1 MANDL
6 FIFIFNGIKHKKWEN
21 IKYMNILDYILV
33 FFIYSYIGWM
43 CEVIYCRNGKKAV
56 NRGFVFGPVCPIYGA
71 GLLILLLYLNN
82 INYNPLIVLISGIL
96 FPTILEYITSFV
108 MEKLF
113 KQKWW
118 DYSNYKFNLNGRIC
132 LLNSLLFGMLAVV
145 AIYVV
150 HPLVLKFLNLLNN
163 TQKLIIDISL
173 VTFFVLDLVFTT
185 IQLVNF
191 KKKGREKFKTH
202 FYESFPYTKKNK
214 YF

>member
-1 MANDL
+1 
-6 FIFIFNGIKHKKWEN
+6 
-21 IKYMNILDYILV
+21 
-33 FFIYSYIGWM
+33 
-43 CEVIYCRNGKKAV
+43 
-56 NRGFVFGPVCPIYGA
+56 
-71 GLLILLLYLNN
+71 
-82 INYNPLIVLISGIL
+82 
-96 FPTILEYITSFV
+96 

-150 HPLVLKFLNLLNN
+150 HPLVLKFLNLLTN

-191 KKKGREKFKTH
+191 KKKGRGKFKTH